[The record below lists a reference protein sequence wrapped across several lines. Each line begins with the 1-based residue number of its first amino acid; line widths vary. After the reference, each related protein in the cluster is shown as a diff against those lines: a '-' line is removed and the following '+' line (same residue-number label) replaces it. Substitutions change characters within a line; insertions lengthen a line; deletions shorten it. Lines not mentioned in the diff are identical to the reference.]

1 MSAVL
6 QTLLT
11 LIQNLL
17 PQIGVNSKVVTTILT
32 ALIQLVPI
40 VIQEASDILPAIKN
54 IIAALSANPAATAD
68 QLKTL
73 QALDAQVDAAFEAQ
87 VAAYLA
93 NHPAPTAAPANPQ
106 QPAA

>member
-54 IIAALSANPAATAD
+54 IIAALSANPATTAD

-87 VAAYLA
+87 VAAYRA
-93 NHPAPTAAPANPQ
+93 NHTAPAGGAATDPQ
-106 QPAA
+106 KAA

>member
-1 MSAVL
+1 MSTVL

-17 PQIGVNSKVVTTILT
+17 PQIGVNSKIVTTILT

-40 VIQEASDILPAIKN
+40 VIHEASDILPAIKN
-54 IIAALSANPAATAD
+54 IIAALSASPAATAD
-68 QLKTL
+68 QLAALK
-73 QALDAQVDAAFEAQ
+73 ALDAQVDAAFEAQ

-93 NHPAPTAAPANPQ
+93 NHPVPATTMNPQ